1 MSKATE
7 DELGKLHAI
16 VARGLAAQLTGPE
29 PTAAAFGAAIS
40 FLKNNN
46 ITADPTRNSDL
57 LDLQDKLVQRRKE
70 KKLSLTQ
77 LREAQDDFEKLVG
90 PMQ

>member
-7 DELGKLHAI
+7 SDLSELHAT
-16 VARGLAAQLTGPE
+16 VARGLTTQLAAEAPS
-29 PTAAAFGAAIS
+29 AAIFGAAIA

-46 ITADPTRNSDL
+46 ITADPTRNEDL
-57 LDLQDKLVQRRKE
+57 LNLQEQLIQRRKD

-77 LREAQDDFEKLVG
+77 LREAQGEFEKMVG
-90 PMQ
+90 TLQ

>member
-7 DELGKLHAI
+7 DDLGDLHAT
-16 VARGLAAQLTGPE
+16 VARGLKAALEAE
-29 PTAAAFGAAIS
+29 PTAAIFGAAIA

-46 ITADPTRNSDL
+46 ITADPSRNSDL
-57 LDLQDKLVQRRKE
+57 AELQDKLAARRKE
-70 KKLSLTQ
+70 KKLSLTS
-77 LREAQDDFEKLVG
+77 LREAQDDFERMIG

>member
-7 DELGKLHAI
+7 DELGHLHAT
-16 VARGLAAQLTGPE
+16 VARGLRAALEGE
-29 PTAAAFGAAIS
+29 PTAAVFGAAIA